1 MIWVIISSILAF
13 PPPTQTCSQFVLY
26 LGFLAIQQLFFFTLE
41 YYHLLISRML
51 WGLLH
56 LLRNSWYWDASHHHH
71 SFLVP
76 VLLPTGVPTSERC
89 CLNSALLASLLLW
102 SEILR
107 LSIIESP
114 FWHWP
119 CNPTHRAH
127 LSTNVY
133 LCMFPS
139 SILPCIICSDK
150 CYLLVHL
157 NVEIHPLEISMDCRW
172 VNQSPP
178 HLSLM

>member
-1 MIWVIISSILAF
+1 MFVICVNLEI
-13 PPPTQTCSQFVLY
+13 P
-26 LGFLAIQQLFFFTLE
+26 AIQHLFFFTLE

-89 CLNSALLASLLLW
+89 CLNSALVASLLLW

-157 NVEIHPLEISMDCRW
+157 NVGVYPLGISENCRW
-172 VNQSPP
+172 VHQTPP
-178 HLSLM
+178 CPLLGLMMDSC